1 MKPSEMNEEEWKEFL
16 SIRMHENP
24 LLRELEKHSAL
35 PKDSHEEFI
44 ERLLKKQ
51 IDEEG
56 KSNA

>member
-35 PKDSHEEFI
+35 PEVSHEEFI
-44 ERLLKKQ
+44 EKLLKKQ